1 MPTHAPLTVE
11 NAARLTRMRRFS
23 GWVSRVGALRVTL
36 LLCLISSICSF
47 GFTWLL
53 VWLNNSP
60 RMGSAAWISLL
71 VPIPLTMVF
80 GGICI
85 SLVISLD
92 RAWGQINALAM
103 LDGLTG
109 LNNRTHFMPA
119 AQRELDLAWRHG
131 QPLALIVLDVDHFK
145 TINDTIGHLGGD
157 DVLVQVAQR
166 FRQALRTTDLLAR
179 WGGEEFI
186 MLLPN
191 TPLAQARQLAER
203 VRESLQ
209 ATPPIVVNGQ
219 VITVTASLGAA
230 GVLPAERPSL
240 EQLIRQADAALYRA
254 KSAGRDRVAMS
265 GSERTS
271 VDGVGL
277 PTESTEQAEPV
288 DQRRQAP
295 AISH

>member
-1 MPTHAPLTVE
+1 MPAHAPSVAE
-11 NAARLTRMRRFS
+11 HPARLTRLRRFS
-23 GWVSRVGALRVTL
+23 SWVSQIGALRATL

-53 VWLNNSP
+53 VSISDSP
-60 RMGSAAWISLL
+60 RMGNATWISLL
-71 VPIPLTMVF
+71 VPVPLTLIF

-92 RAWGQINALAM
+92 RAWGQIHALAM
-103 LDGLTG
+103 RDALTG

-119 AQRELDLAWRHG
+119 AQRELDLARRHG

-145 TINDTIGHLGGD
+145 SINDTIGHLGGD

-166 FRQALRTTDLLAR
+166 CRQALRTTDLLAR

-191 TPLAQARQLAER
+191 TPLTQARQLAER

-209 ATPPIVVNGQ
+209 ATPSIMVNGRP
-219 VITVTASLGAA
+219 ILVTASLGAA
-230 GVLPAERPSL
+230 GVMPGHTPSL
-240 EQLIRQADAALYRA
+240 EQLIRRADTALYLA
-254 KSAGRDRVAMS
+254 KSAGRDRVSMS
-265 GSERTS
+265 EYDHHS
-271 VDGVGL
+271 VDGIDR
-277 PTESTEQAEPV
+277 PTESAEQAEPV

-295 AISH
+295 DISH